1 MGMNEFITGYEEMQN
16 RKVDVKIEQGKH
28 YFLEGVTKSG
38 KNNYQNYSYL
48 ELYDIL
54 PIVRKIC
61 KNLHM
66 KTRVDY
72 KDNTATLVI
81 TDCEDNSSAYFTCPL
96 APVQDEDPGRYMQ
109 NVGRIRTYAM
119 RYLYIQAFEI
129 AVPDQI
135 DNKNN
140 TKTKT
145 QNTVHKKPVHKTYNK
160 KIPDRDIHDLARN
173 IAEEMNS
180 NGIPDTT
187 ENSLEYIK
195 QKWQKNQITPQE
207 YRQLKEKLGDV
218 A

>member
-1 MGMNEFITGYEEMQN
+1 MNDFITGLEEMQN

-28 YFLEGVTKSG
+28 YFLKGVTKSG
-38 KNNYQNYSYL
+38 VNNYQNFNYL

-61 KNLHM
+61 TDLKM
-66 KTRVDY
+66 KTRVDFT
-72 KDNTATLVI
+72 DNIATLVI

-96 APVQDEDPGRYMQ
+96 APVHDEDPGRYMQ
-109 NVGRIRTYAM
+109 NIGRVRTYAM

-135 DNKNN
+135 DKNSKPAKTQSKN
-140 TKTKT
+140 QYKKQSHNSYTKT
-145 QNTVHKKPVHKTYNK
+145 
-160 KIPDRDIHDLARN
+160 IPEREIHDLARN

-180 NGIPDTT
+180 QGIPDTT

-207 YRQLKEKLGDV
+207 YRQLKEKLGSAV
-218 A
+218 

>member
-1 MGMNEFITGYEEMQN
+1 MGMNEFITGYEEIQN

-66 KTRVDY
+66 KTRVEY

-96 APVQDEDPGRYMQ
+96 APVHDEDPGRYMQ

-135 DNKNN
+135 DNK
-140 TKTKT
+140 
-145 QNTVHKKPVHKTYNK
+145 KPVHKTYNK

-180 NGIPDTT
+180 NGILDTT